1 MEVPPQEAISVL
13 MGVDW
18 QTGRTGNVTP
28 VSRIAPVIV
37 SGVTVENTTLHNKG
51 EVERLG
57 MSIGDKV
64 RVVRRGDVIPKIIEV
79 MGRATQDD
87 LEGRTHSDGS
97 PFNQE
102 LPVATE
108 IVVPTKCPR
117 CETTLVV
124 DGAFLKCNNLDCPSR
139 LERTILYWCRKLE
152 LDGIGEKL
160 AEQLCSSGLVSSLA
174 DLYRLDERKKELLSL
189 DRMAEKSANNI
200 LKQLENSKSMTLSTF
215 ISALGLPR
223 IGPEIATLICSEV
236 ETLDELIDMLSHR
249 EEAVERLVKID
260 RIGEVVANLLLDGI
274 SNRKESIID
283 LHSKIVIV
291 EESKVVSR
299 GMLNGETFCITGTL
313 SRPRKEIALSIKA
326 QGGK

>member
-1 MEVPPQEAISVL
+1 MQ
-13 MGVDW
+13 
-18 QTGRTGNVTP
+18 Q
-28 VSRIAPVIV
+28 
-37 SGVTVENTTLHNKG
+37 
-51 EVERLG
+51 LG
-57 MSIGDKV
+57 LSFQI
-64 RVVRRGDVIPKIIEV
+64 R
-79 MGRATQDD
+79 
-87 LEGRTHSDGS
+87 
-97 PFNQE
+97 
-102 LPVATE
+102 
-108 IVVPTKCPR
+108 
-117 CETTLVV
+117 
-124 DGAFLKCNNLDCPSR
+124 
-139 LERTILYWCRKLE
+139 ERTILYWCRKLE

-291 EESKVVSR
+291 EEK
-299 GMLNGETFCITGTL
+299 
-313 SRPRKEIALSIKA
+313 
-326 QGGK
+326 